1 MKVINKFN
9 NEIIGIF
16 NPETA
21 ESELISLGYNI
32 ANCEF
37 VKSQSEL
44 DRDNLLYLKSTDW
57 LVTRHRDQ
65 LSLDIESSITNE
77 EYQSL
82 LIKRQT
88 ARVSIVDQ
96 DALKKYYLVFGEDN
110 NKY

>member
-1 MKVINKFN
+1 MKVINKSDN
-9 NEIIGIF
+9 KIIGIF
-16 NPETA
+16 NINSVME
-21 ESELISLGYNI
+21 EVKLLGYNVVD
-32 ANCEF
+32 CEF
-37 VKSQSEL
+37 IKSQSEL
-44 DRDNLLYLKSTDW
+44 DRDSLLYLESTDW

-82 LIKRQT
+82 LEKRQA

-96 DALKKYYLVFGEDN
+96 DALKKYNLFFGEKN

>member
-21 ESELISLGYNI
+21 ESELKSLGYNI
-32 ANCEF
+32 ADCDF
-37 VKSQSEL
+37 IKSQSEL

-65 LSLDIESSITNE
+65 LSLDIEPSITNE

-82 LIKRQT
+82 LIKRQK
-88 ARVSIVDQ
+88 ARVSIADQ
-96 DALKKYYLVFGEDN
+96 DALKKYYSFFGDE
-110 NKY
+110 